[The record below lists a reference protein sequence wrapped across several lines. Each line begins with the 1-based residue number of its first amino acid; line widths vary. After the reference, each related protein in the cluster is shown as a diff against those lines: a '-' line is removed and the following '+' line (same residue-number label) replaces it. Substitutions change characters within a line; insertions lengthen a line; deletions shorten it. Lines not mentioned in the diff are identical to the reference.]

1 MRSHWEFAQSELN
14 VVEDPQTPQTALR
27 KHKMTPDKTSAK
39 KHIVLPQTEENS
51 SDEET
56 DIPEEQDNC
65 FQFDFSHALEY
76 RAPVMDLFMIIDQ

>member
-1 MRSHWEFAQSELN
+1 MKRI
-14 VVEDPQTPQTALR
+14 ALR

-76 RAPVMDLFMIIDQ
+76 RAPVMDLFIINRQTKILNFFIYKL